1 MKSPRFIAFAL
12 FALALGARL
21 GAGTAV
27 EAGSHITAVT
37 VYPDRAVITRTAD
50 IDVAAP
56 GALDLS
62 FASLPDA
69 LLDESLQA
77 SGQGTAS
84 ATLLELAARPVFVDS
99 TPDARVKSLEDEL
112 RSVDQQD
119 RTLADRVTILGQQ
132 RDYVLHIQTAT
143 TTPAKDAASATT
155 TPPDVW
161 TRLLAF
167 SEEQLEK
174 IAAEVRSIDTQRTDL
189 KARRTALEQ
198 QLEQLRGAGR
208 RATKTVTARLSAASA
223 GHLTF
228 TLRYTVIGASWTP
241 AYDVRARSD
250 ERQARLAYSGLVRQ
264 NTGEDWTGIALT
276 LSTARPALGGAAPEL
291 DPWIVQERPRPVP
304 MAAQSD
310 ETVVLSPFAVTA
322 ANDKGYRAKAT
333 LAGARPRMNEIES
346 GTAALSTQAT
356 SASFRIPDTV
366 DVPADNTAHK
376 LGITTITLQTEPTYR
391 AVPKLIPSA
400 FLSAKVINTS
410 DYPLLAGAM
419 NVFLDDTF
427 VAATD
432 LPSVMPGEKFDLA
445 LGADEGV
452 AVKRKLNNRLV
463 EETGL
468 VNKGRRVTYDF
479 TLSVQNNKRTAVHL
493 VLLDQVP
500 VSRHEKIVVK
510 LLSPDAREVKPDSDG
525 TLTWTLDLKPG
536 EKREIPLKFSV
547 EHPADLPVTGVE

>member
-12 FALALGARL
+12 LTLALAARL
-21 GAGTAV
+21 PAGTAID
-27 EAGSHITAVT
+27 ADSHITAVT
-37 VYPDRAVITRTAD
+37 VYPDRAVITRTAE

-56 GALDLS
+56 GALELS

-77 SGQGTAS
+77 SGAGTAA
-84 ATLLELAARPVFVDS
+84 ATLLELAARPVFVD
-99 TPDARVKSLEDEL
+99 TAPDARAKSLEDEI

-119 RTLADRVTILGQQ
+119 RTLADRATILGQQ

-143 TTPAKDAASATT
+143 TTPARDAASAAT

-208 RATKTVTARLSAASA
+208 RATKTVAARLAAASA

-241 AYDVRARSD
+241 TYDVRARSD
-250 ERQARLAYSGLVRQ
+250 ERQAHLAYSGLVRQ
-264 NTGEDWTGIALT
+264 NTGEDWSGVALT

-304 MAAQSD
+304 KAAQTD
-310 ETVVLSPFAVTA
+310 ETIVLSPFAITA

-333 LAGARPRMNEIES
+333 PAGTRAQMNEIAS

-376 LGITTITLQTEPTYR
+376 LGITTITLQTEPAYR

-400 FLSAKVINTS
+400 FLSARVTNTS

-427 VAATD
+427 VAAAD

-452 AVKRKLNNRLV
+452 AVKRKLNHRLV

-468 VNKGRRVTYDF
+468 VNKGRRITYDY

-493 VLLDQVP
+493 VLLDQIA

-510 LLSPDAREVKPDSDG
+510 QLAPDARDLKPDADG

-536 EKREIPLKFSV
+536 EKRELPLKFSI
-547 EHPADLPVTGVE
+547 EHPNDLPVVGVE